1 MIVDISA
8 ALKNSLSN
16 TSINSYTIQNN
27 IEQNSQQLTLAD
39 LKISQPDNTALP
51 NFNPVTPVT
60 LDTKAA
66 DSMMQKIVSNNV
78 GGIKNVSLSLKN
90 IEPDRVSL
98 NSFKYGAPTVNISS
112 LIENGYSNE
121 ALIDLGFKAMS
132 AAGVLGNFNSV
143 KNSWIGIWSAEGQK
157 EYWNDIGDSIKGII
171 DDEIMSIDWSSYKG
185 VLDSLSWSDLTD
197 IGIYDNSIKYSIGN
211 IKVLEFSISNGLEK
225 ATDALNGNNASIEKL
240 DKLKTID
247 IKNTFTM
254 PNTLPNYPDNRTIT
268 GLTMDDLRDWFIF
281 INYLLP
287 INEFKKSHDIKNELK
302 LPSLIPMY
310 NSDDSELGNAEADS
324 ETLIKYFKE
333 FYKARKSDAIAK
345 MMISHADFLT
355 HMFDVF
361 FVVYSDNINL
371 DLFEYLQSKVNNID
385 GEDFYVN
392 SKVKSAGLYKTLMA
406 VRIHS
411 IEVPE
416 METETWDLKFL
427 NDVITKLKSKVEF
440 DRKSTISIDLDERL
454 YIIDLFNAIS
464 GNSIEQGNTNFGTI
478 SGPKFF
484 NTNLRDKSLRMDI
497 FVKHRDFTKANR
509 DLYYKNPTP
518 NSSTRFETLSTIWNS
533 REGEL
538 QAFIG
543 MQDENEPCWVF
554 EDVRFLGPN
563 NELDFD
569 RDQSEKVV
577 MQYDFIFKR
586 LYKIKL
592 EDTYSGR
599 YGEIGPDYMAHGI
612 DALPS
617 LLNNI

>member
-1 MIVDISA
+1 MIVNINAGLKSA
-8 ALKNSLSN
+8 LSADTINTFAIENSANQN
-16 TSINSYTIQNN
+16 TR
-27 IEQNSQQLTLAD
+27 QLTLAD
-39 LKISQPDNTALP
+39 LSISEPSSGGLQG
-51 NFNPVTPVT
+51 FGVVTPVALNT
-60 LDTKAA
+60 ASA
-66 DSMMQKIVSNNV
+66 DSMMQGLVA
-78 GGIKNVSLSLKN
+78 KNAGLENASLSLDN
-90 IEPDRVSL
+90 IKSSRVSL
-98 NSFKYGAPTVNISS
+98 NSFTYAAPTVNIST

-132 AAGVLGNFNSV
+132 AAGVLGNFNSA

-157 EYWNDIGDSIKGII
+157 EYWTDVGNQIKGVI
-171 DDEIMSIDWSSYKG
+171 DDEIMSIDWSSYRG
-185 VLDSLSWSDLTD
+185 VIDSLDWSDLAD
-197 IGIYDNSIKYSIGN
+197 LGIYGNGIKYSIGN
-211 IKVLEFSISNGLEK
+211 IKVLSFNITNGLSQ
-225 ATDALNGNNASIEKL
+225 ASSALNKNKNIDGIEKL
-240 DKLKTID
+240 FNPNK
-247 IKNTFTM
+247 KNTFEI
-254 PNTLPNYPDNRTIT
+254 PNKLPSYPNNTSMV
-268 GLTMDDLRDWFIF
+268 GLTMEDLRDWFIF
-281 INYLLP
+281 VNYLLP
-287 INEFKKSHDIKNELK
+287 VSEFKKKYDVKTELK
-302 LPSLIPMY
+302 LPSLTPGL
-310 NSDDSELGNAEADS
+310 NFEDTELGNAKVDS
-324 ETLIKYFKE
+324 ATLIKYFKE

-361 FVVYSDNINL
+361 FVVYSDNTNL
-371 DLFEYLQSKVNNID
+371 DLFDYLQSRVNDVD
-385 GEDFYVN
+385 GEDVYIGSN
-392 SKVKSAGLYKTLMA
+392 VKSAGLYKTLMA
-406 VRIHS
+406 VRIRS
-411 IEVPE
+411 IEIPE

-427 NDVITKLKSKVEF
+427 NDVITKSKSRVEF
-440 DRKSTISIDLDERL
+440 DRKSTISVDLDERL

-464 GNSIEQGNTNFGTI
+464 GNSIKQGGTNFGAV
-478 SGPKFF
+478 SGPKLF

-518 NSSTRFETLSTIWNS
+518 SSSTRFETLSTIWNS

-586 LYKIKL
+586 LYKIRL

-599 YGEIGPDYMAHGI
+599 YGEVGPDYMAHGI
-612 DALPS
+612 DVIPS
-617 LLNNI
+617 LLNNL